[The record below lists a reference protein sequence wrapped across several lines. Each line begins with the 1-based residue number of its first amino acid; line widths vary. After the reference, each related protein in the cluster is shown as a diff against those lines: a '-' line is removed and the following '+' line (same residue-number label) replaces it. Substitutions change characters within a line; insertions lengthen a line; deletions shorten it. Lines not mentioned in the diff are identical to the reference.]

1 MDALLTTGLKHIDAA
16 YFVAKKLIE
25 AKLAPHKI
33 GMACFTY
40 DRDDAYVYVN
50 RRGKRVTVYANNRG
64 NHTSF
69 ALLDIDGI
77 VAKCKEY
84 GFTAGSVTEE
94 QLAKHREAVDKAWN
108 ELCQSLST
116 LKADFEY
123 DDISFLQ
130 VNIRGK
136 PREYINLCAENK
148 DVLRIRAQYS
158 GSGGHTFTEPKEAAS
173 ILQFAYDFP
182 LKEEGE
188 K

>member
-1 MDALLTTGLKHIDAA
+1 MDALLATGLKHIDAA
-16 YFVAKKLIE
+16 YFVAKNLME

-40 DRDDAYVYVN
+40 DRSDAYVFIS
-50 RRGKRVTVYANNRG
+50 RRGKRVTVYADCRG
-64 NHTSF
+64 INTSF
-69 ALLDIDGI
+69 DLIDIDGI

-116 LKADFEY
+116 LKVDFTYHDIFYLHVEY
-123 DDISFLQ
+123 TVDSQRLL
-130 VNIRGK
+130 
-136 PREYINLCAENK
+136 NLCLDPQDNVHVRVAIDRHFK
-148 DVLRIRAQYS
+148 SCIK
-158 GSGGHTFTEPKEAAS
+158 EPKEAAS
-173 ILQFAYDFP
+173 VLQFTYDFP